1 MKSTSKRTVMNAIFC
16 FKVQWTTPA
25 LKNEWVDCYDA
36 CFVDKKSAIVEL
48 ISNQKLMHRTPFI
61 KFRIKKIKIC
71 K

>member
-1 MKSTSKRTVMNAIFC
+1 MKSTSKITVMNAIFC

-25 LKNEWVDCYDA
+25 IKPEWVDCHDA
-36 CFVDKKSAIVEL
+36 SFVDKKSAIMEL
-48 ISNQKLMHRTPFI
+48 ISREKLIQKTPFI

>member
-1 MKSTSKRTVMNAIFC
+1 MNAKYC

-25 LKNEWVDCYDA
+25 LKSEWVDCHDA
-36 CFVDKKSAIVEL
+36 SFVDKKSAIMEL
-48 ISNQKLMHRTPFI
+48 ISKQKLLQKTPFI